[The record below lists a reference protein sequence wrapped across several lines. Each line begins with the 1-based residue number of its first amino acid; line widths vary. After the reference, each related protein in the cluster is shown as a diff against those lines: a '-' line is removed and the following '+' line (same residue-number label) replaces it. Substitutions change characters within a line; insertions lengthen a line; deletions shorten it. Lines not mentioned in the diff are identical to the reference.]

1 MPDTAAFD
9 PAKLNDAAT
18 TAEQLRQHVEAIERL
33 QEERKALAEA
43 IAARYSAAAS
53 EGFDKA
59 VMKVAVK
66 RRGNDQG
73 ELALADDTLRLYE
86 SWLNGEDPDNAKLLH
101 GVRVEIRRGA
111 RERSETE
118 H

>member
-1 MPDTAAFD
+1 MPDTAFD

-18 TAEQLRQHVEAIERL
+18 TAEQLRQHVAAIL
-33 QEERKALAEA
+33 KLNEERKALAEA
-43 IAARYSAAAS
+43 IASRYAAAAS
-53 EGFDKA
+53 EGFDKT
-59 VMKVAVK
+59 VLKVVVK
-66 RRGNDQG
+66 RQGSDQG

-86 SWLNGEDPDNAKLLH
+86 SWLKGEDPDNARLLH
-101 GVRVEIRRGA
+101 DVKVTIHRGR